1 MSFAPRFLSC
11 HGLLQ
16 VAGRSVK
23 RYHVSVDEAPIE
35 PAIVAAAHAMLPR
48 LLPAPDATTPPASF
62 VILHRGR
69 SAAYVV
75 AYSWVWDNVIECH
88 SAAAGEP
95 VLGCPDHDPTHFAV
109 VEKPWMGCVWE
120 LAPFGHERSAWVRHL
135 LEPER
140 PDLAAYLADTYRPGP
155 AGGPDDPLR

>member
-1 MSFAPRFLSC
+1 MPFAPRFLTR
-11 HGLLQ
+11 HGLVQ
-16 VAGRSVK
+16 MAGRTLK
-23 RYHVSVDEAPIE
+23 RYHVSIDDAPIE
-35 PAIVAAAHAMLPR
+35 AAVVEAAHAILPR

-69 SAAYVV
+69 SAAYLM

-95 VLGCPDHDPTHFAV
+95 VLGCPDDDPTHFTM
-109 VEKPWMGCVWE
+109 VEKPWVGCVWE

-135 LEPER
+135 LAPER
-140 PDLAAYLADTYRPGP
+140 PDLDGYLADFFPEGP
-155 AGGPDDPLR
+155 AGGGD